1 MKHLLFITSMLFS
14 VATTYAQ
21 KKPVRFGLKAGL
33 EIGRLNISPPLATR
47 EIRADIG
54 FVAGGIIEIPVKERW
69 SIRVEPLFNEH
80 SSTSYFKG
88 SNTEKIENTL
98 FQLSLPVQ
106 AGYKIFPDLTLLAGV
121 SANYNFRL
129 ESKAYFDIY
138 ADRTFDETETI
149 VPFQP
154 GVLGGFSY
162 NATRHIFVEGRYH
175 RMITNTYKE
184 KPGEASY
191 HYQLSFAQVTMG
203 YRF

>member
-1 MKHLLFITSMLFS
+1 MLLTAFNIH
-14 VATTYAQ
+14 AQ
-21 KKPVRFGLKAGL
+21 RQPVRFGIKAGL
-33 EIGRLNISPPLATR
+33 EIGRMNIAPPLETR
-47 EIRADIG
+47 EIRADLG
-54 FVAGGIIEIPVKERW
+54 FVAGGVIEVPIKEKW

-121 SANYNFRL
+121 SVNYNFRL

>member
-1 MKHLLFITSMLFS
+1 MKHLLFITYMLLS
-14 VATTYAQ
+14 VATIHAQ
-21 KKPVRFGLKAGL
+21 KQPVRFGIKAGL
-33 EIGRLNISPPLATR
+33 EIGSMNISPPLETR
-47 EIRADIG
+47 EIRADLG

-88 SNTEKIENTL
+88 SNTEKIANTL

-106 AGYKIFPDLTLLAGV
+106 ADYTIFPDLTLLAGV

-162 NATRHIFVEGRYH
+162 NATRHIFLEGRYH
-175 RMITNTYKE
+175 RMITNTYKR

-191 HYQLSFAQVTMG
+191 YYQLTFVQVTAG